1 MSSGIQASSTLDL
14 SRPPKPS
21 GSASSAA
28 SAEASS
34 SLPLVEVR
42 MHHSDLRRL
51 LEAQLDPEV
60 RNAWSLGLPLPNQ
73 KRRLLLAESLPES
86 MEGQWRP
93 LVSEDLFEE
102 GIEWW
107 KAHGEGRGKIGLG

>member
-1 MSSGIQASSTLDL
+1 MANRTFDSNESDTKKMLTSGSRA
-14 SRPPKPS
+14 SRPGP
-21 GSASSAA
+21 
-28 SAEASS
+28 SS

-42 MHHSDLRRL
+42 MHHRDLRRV
-51 LEAQLDPEV
+51 LEAQPEPAV
-60 RNAWSLGLPLPNQ
+60 RRAWTLGLPLPRQ

-86 MEGQWRP
+86 MEGQWRL

-107 KAHGEGRGKIGLG
+107 EEHGGGRGRMSPG